1 MTFEEMIP
9 EIEKAGINLYGMAF
23 YRDGKIVE
31 HRFQPAA
38 NCHNCYSV
46 AKAFTMT
53 AIGFLHD
60 DGLID
65 VKKPVHHYMAELI
78 PEDADPAWKL
88 ITVEQV
94 MKHTIGYGEGF
105 LDIDVEKVSEY
116 PTKDYLS
123 MVFHHKLTYLPGQ
136 QYQYSDAAY
145 YLLSRLVSCV
155 SSEKLDVFLNRRLFQ
170 PMDFQEVAWSHC
182 PYDYPMGAT
191 GLYISATD
199 MVKLGALYLEGGVW
213 NGKRLL
219 SKEWIRKAVGNEY
232 ELRNKTAAGLIGK
245 GGMYGQQL
253 LFNPEK
259 NFAIAWHTHAHSEQI
274 KFLIDF
280 IDKELE

>member
-9 EIEKAGINLYGMAF
+9 EIEKMGINLFGMAF
-23 YRDGKIVE
+23 YQDGRITE

-53 AIGFLHD
+53 AIGLLHD

-65 VKKPVHHYMAELI
+65 VKKPIYHYMADLI
-78 PEDADPAWKL
+78 PADADPAWRL
-88 ITVEQV
+88 ITVEHA
-94 MKHTIGYGEGF
+94 MKHIIGFGEGF

-155 SSEKLDVFLNRRLFQ
+155 SGEKMDVFLNRRLFQ

-182 PYDYPMGAT
+182 PQDYPMGAT
-191 GLYISATD
+191 GLYISAAD
-199 MVKLGALYLEGGVW
+199 AVKLAALYLEGGVW
-213 NGKRLL
+213 NGQQLL
-219 SKEWIRKAVGNEY
+219 SKEWICKAVGNEY

-245 GGMYGQQL
+245 GGLYGQQL

-259 NFAIAWHTHAHSEQI
+259 NFAVAWHAHAHSEQI
-274 KFLIDF
+274 KNLIDF
-280 IDKELE
+280 IDKELA

>member
-1 MTFEEMIP
+1 MTFEAMIP
-9 EIEKAGINLYGMAF
+9 EIEKEGINLYGMAF
-23 YRDGKIVE
+23 YRNGEITE
-31 HRFQPAA
+31 HRFQPAS

-53 AIGFLHD
+53 AVGMLHD

-65 VKKPVHHYMAELI
+65 VKKPLAHYMSSLMPA
-78 PEDADPAWKL
+78 DADPAWQI
-88 ITVEQV
+88 ITVEDAL
-94 MKHTIGYGEGF
+94 KHTIGYGEGF
-105 LDIDVEKVSEY
+105 LDIDVENVKDY
-116 PTKDYLS
+116 PTRDYLD
-123 MVFHHKLTYLPGQ
+123 MVFHHKLTHLPGQ
-136 QYQYSDAAY
+136 KYQYSDAAY
-145 YLLSRLVSCV
+145 YLVSRLVSAV
-155 SSEKLDVFLNRRLFQ
+155 SGEKLDVFLNRRLFQ

-182 PYDYPMGAT
+182 PMDYPMGAT

-213 NGKRLL
+213 QGKRLL
-219 SKEWIRKAVGNEY
+219 SETWIRKAIGNEY

-253 LFNPEK
+253 LFNREK

-274 KFLIDF
+274 KRLIDF
-280 IDKELE
+280 IDEKLD